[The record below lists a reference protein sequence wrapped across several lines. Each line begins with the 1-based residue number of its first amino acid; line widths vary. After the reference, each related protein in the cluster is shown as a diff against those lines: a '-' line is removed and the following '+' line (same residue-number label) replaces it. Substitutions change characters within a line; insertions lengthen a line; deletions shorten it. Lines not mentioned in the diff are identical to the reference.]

1 MIDPENPVVALCTRG
16 MAAERAGD
24 AGLAA
29 RLFLEAWEL
38 AGDDYEACIAAHYV
52 ARHQDDPA
60 ELLRWNRVA
69 LERAAR
75 AEEGRVAGFYP
86 SLHLNL
92 GYALERSGDSD
103 GARAAYLEAA
113 GRLDRLPAGGYGD
126 LVREGVRRALE
137 RSASAGTDPT

>member
-1 MIDPENPVVALCTRG
+1 

-29 RLFLEAWEL
+29 RLYLEAWEL
-38 AGDDYEACIAAHYV
+38 AGDDYEGCIAAHYV
-52 ARHQDDPA
+52 ARQQDDAA

-75 AEEGRVAGFYP
+75 TAEERVAGFYP

-92 GYALERSGDSD
+92 GYALERNGDVA
-103 GARAAYLEAA
+103 GARAAYREAA

-137 RSASAGTDPT
+137 RSARPGAGPP